1 MKDCT
6 RKNSDLPLDLAEF
19 LGWHVGDGCISIN
32 ERYSEYSLTGDITEE
47 YPFYK
52 SIITPTFNT
61 LFKHNLKKPI
71 KLKKYASVGVCGIY
85 VFDKKFVSN
94 LQKKFSL
101 ISGKKI
107 NIQIPANLNTK
118 NQKKR
123 FLRGLF
129 DTDGSIYFC
138 RSNAKTKKR
147 SLCNIFHYK
156 PKIKLATIS
165 QILINQVHKMLADL
179 GFSPRLYTPR
189 KQRKNENFM
198 YAVVLDTKKDTTKW
212 IKEIGF
218 RNRKHW
224 TKIKIWQK
232 FGFCPPY
239 TTLQER
245 NKILK
250 SELNPVSFYQSC
262 QQLTLNQI
270 KSRLPQ

>member
-107 NIQIPANLNTK
+107 DIQVPANLNTK
-118 NQKKR
+118 IRRNGFSAVYSIQTAVFIFAEVMQKQR
-123 FLRGLF
+123 R
-129 DTDGSIYFC
+129 DHYAIYFITSQ
-138 RSNAKTKKR
+138 RLNWQLFPKF
-147 SLCNIFHYK
+147 SL
-156 PKIKLATIS
+156 IK
-165 QILINQVHKMLADL
+165 
-179 GFSPRLYTPR
+179 Y
-189 KQRKNENFM
+189 
-198 YAVVLDTKKDTTKW
+198 
-212 IKEIGF
+212 IK
-218 RNRKHW
+218 
-224 TKIKIWQK
+224 
-232 FGFCPPY
+232 C
-239 TTLQER
+239 
-245 NKILK
+245 
-250 SELNPVSFYQSC
+250 
-262 QQLTLNQI
+262 
-270 KSRLPQ
+270 